1 MDRRWSENGLL
12 VSVSEVAPAW
22 LRIGLLAFSFVLI
35 AQAMWILLAE
45 YHHPRRIRLPLD
57 EPASAV
63 ARLDRENASR
73 AAARAVVRGDLWAES
88 AFTFSNLIW
97 AEPARGAELSA
108 ETGRQARLQLERAL
122 RYSPHRGD
130 VWLLLTAMAE
140 RYGWQ
145 DRKPTALL
153 KMSYYTAP
161 NERALFPMRVKA
173 ALAANGLHDME
184 LPDMVRRDI
193 RLMARTPVL
202 KPALGAIYKAA
213 SGPSRDFVD
222 RAMSEIDPAYLAN
235 LRAGLQ

>member
-1 MDRRWSENGLL
+1 MSHRWSEKGLL
-12 VSVSEVAPAW
+12 VSVSEAAPGW
-22 LRIGLLAFSFVLI
+22 LRVGLLGFSLVLI

-73 AAARAVVRGDLWAES
+73 AAERATVRGDLWAES
-88 AFTFSNLIW
+88 AFTYSHLIW
-97 AEPARGAELSA
+97 AQPVRGVELSA
-108 ETGRQARLQLERAL
+108 ETGKQARAQLERAL

-130 VWLLLTAMAE
+130 VWLLLAAMVE

-145 DRKPTALL
+145 DYKPISLL

-173 ALAANGLHDME
+173 SLAANGLQDME
-184 LPDMVRRDI
+184 LPDMIRRDI
-193 RLMARTPVL
+193 RLMARTPVF
-202 KPALGAIYKAA
+202 KPALGAIYKGA
-213 SGPSRDFVD
+213 SGPSRDFVE
-222 RAMSEIDPAYLAN
+222 RAMSEIDPAYLAS
-235 LRAGLQ
+235 LRAGF